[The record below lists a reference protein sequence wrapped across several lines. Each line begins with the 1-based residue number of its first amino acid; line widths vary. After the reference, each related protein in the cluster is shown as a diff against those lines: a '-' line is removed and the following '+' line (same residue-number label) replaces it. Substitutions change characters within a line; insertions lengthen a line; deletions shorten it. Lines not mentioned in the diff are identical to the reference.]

1 MPCQLGAL
9 SAALDMMGVYSVA
22 LRGAESM
29 ARAFSSQVDT
39 LGDSENATKQ
49 KLHARQA

>member
-1 MPCQLGAL
+1 ML
-9 SAALDMMGVYSVA
+9 
-22 LRGAESM
+22 ESM
-29 ARAFSSQVDT
+29 ARAFSSQVDTLGDSENATKAQAFSSQVDT